1 MAYKIYTRR
10 NLADTTRDPDQI
22 QIDELGYRN
31 NLEDAK
37 ILANDYIRTSFF
49 HKDTKL
55 RENKNGLCTATD
67 FCSYGATIIV
77 EPIEIK

>member
-1 MAYKIYTRR
+1 MAYRIYTER

-22 QIDELGYRN
+22 VIEELGYKH

-37 ILANDYIRTSFF
+37 STANEYIAKNFV
-49 HKDTKL
+49 HKDTILKE
-55 RENKNGLCTATD
+55 RKNGLYSATD

-77 EPIEIK
+77 EPIIIT